1 MQKYLLLIAAALCC
15 ANLAFAQTEA
25 PLELSATTSNRPDF
39 ILTDPQEIIK
49 HEGEFISLE
58 GCIVS
63 ASLRSETNGKPLFIN
78 LFDPYPRNLFSVII
92 WGDDQHK
99 FLSAADYTQKMVR
112 ITGRLEKGKN
122 GGRPS
127 IHLKESKQIT
137 ILSDCK

>member
-1 MQKYLLLIAAALCC
+1 MQKHLLLLVAWLCC
-15 ANLAFAQTEA
+15 ASISLAQTEID
-25 PLELSATTSNRPDF
+25 PELGAVGSTKPDF
-39 ILTDPQEIIK
+39 ILTDPQEVIK
-49 HEGEFISLE
+49 HEGELISVE
-58 GCIVS
+58 GCIVGT
-63 ASLRSETNGKPLFIN
+63 SLRSETNGKPLFIN

-99 FLSAADYTQKMVR
+99 FLSAAEYTQKMVR